1 MSRWKDLGPK
11 FVLQVYRDY
20 QYLHQKHISA
30 IYDKKNS
37 SKGHASTTDIVD
49 PTQPIDGATTSTSS
63 AESFTKGMEDF
74 LREIY
79 PVLLVVMQSTEL
91 FDTDKDGMIENAG
104 FPDQT
109 YDIWIA
115 KGVHAYC
122 GGVRSLCF
130 VFLNEL
136 VFRH

>member
-1 MSRWKDLGPK
+1 
-11 FVLQVYRDY
+11 
-20 QYLHQKHISA
+20 
-30 IYDKKNS
+30 
-37 SKGHASTTDIVD
+37 
-49 PTQPIDGATTSTSS
+49 
-63 AESFTKGMEDF
+63 MEDF

-115 KGVHAYC
+115 EGVHAYC
-122 GGVRSLCF
+122 GGVSSWCLF
-130 VFLNEL
+130 
-136 VFRH
+136 